1 MSPDVTNQTNI
12 SSECNETNNYFNNE
26 VLNYMENEES
36 PLRNFIA
43 LKNRVGDY
51 TLEILLTSLQAL
63 IDNILWSRYLFS
75 IFSLFWNLN
84 CYQIYELW
92 HYQNSKVYMWP
103 FGNCLLVKKLR
114 QTLTGIRS
122 LKLTPAIDYWPKS
135 SPFKSLLWSPQ

>member
-1 MSPDVTNQTNI
+1 MSPDVTNQTNE

-26 VLNYMENEES
+26 VLNDMENKES

-75 IFSLFWNLN
+75 IFS
-84 CYQIYELW
+84 
-92 HYQNSKVYMWP
+92 P
-103 FGNCLLVKKLR
+103 F
-114 QTLTGIRS
+114 
-122 LKLTPAIDYWPKS
+122 
-135 SPFKSLLWSPQ
+135 

>member
-1 MSPDVTNQTNI
+1 MSPEVTNQTNV

-26 VLNYMENEES
+26 VLNDMENEES

-75 IFSLFWNLN
+75 IFSLF
-84 CYQIYELW
+84 
-92 HYQNSKVYMWP
+92 
-103 FGNCLLVKKLR
+103 
-114 QTLTGIRS
+114 
-122 LKLTPAIDYWPKS
+122 
-135 SPFKSLLWSPQ
+135 

>member
-1 MSPDVTNQTNI
+1 MSPDVTNHTNE

-26 VLNYMENEES
+26 VLNDMENEES

-75 IFSLFWNLN
+75 IFS
-84 CYQIYELW
+84 
-92 HYQNSKVYMWP
+92 P
-103 FGNCLLVKKLR
+103 F
-114 QTLTGIRS
+114 
-122 LKLTPAIDYWPKS
+122 
-135 SPFKSLLWSPQ
+135 

>member
-1 MSPDVTNQTNI
+1 MSPDVTNQTDE

-26 VLNYMENEES
+26 VLNDMENEES

-75 IFSLFWNLN
+75 IFSLF
-84 CYQIYELW
+84 
-92 HYQNSKVYMWP
+92 
-103 FGNCLLVKKLR
+103 
-114 QTLTGIRS
+114 
-122 LKLTPAIDYWPKS
+122 
-135 SPFKSLLWSPQ
+135 

>member
-1 MSPDVTNQTNI
+1 MSPDVTNQTNE

-26 VLNYMENEES
+26 VLNDMENEES

-75 IFSLFWNLN
+75 IFSLF
-84 CYQIYELW
+84 
-92 HYQNSKVYMWP
+92 
-103 FGNCLLVKKLR
+103 
-114 QTLTGIRS
+114 
-122 LKLTPAIDYWPKS
+122 
-135 SPFKSLLWSPQ
+135 

>member
-1 MSPDVTNQTNI
+1 MSPDVTNQTNV

-26 VLNYMENEES
+26 VLNDMENEES

-75 IFSLFWNLN
+75 IFSLF
-84 CYQIYELW
+84 
-92 HYQNSKVYMWP
+92 
-103 FGNCLLVKKLR
+103 
-114 QTLTGIRS
+114 
-122 LKLTPAIDYWPKS
+122 
-135 SPFKSLLWSPQ
+135 

>member
-1 MSPDVTNQTNI
+1 MSPDVTNQTNE

-26 VLNYMENEES
+26 VLNDMENEES

-75 IFSLFWNLN
+75 IFSSF
-84 CYQIYELW
+84 
-92 HYQNSKVYMWP
+92 
-103 FGNCLLVKKLR
+103 
-114 QTLTGIRS
+114 
-122 LKLTPAIDYWPKS
+122 
-135 SPFKSLLWSPQ
+135 

>member
-1 MSPDVTNQTNI
+1 MSPDVTNQTNE

-26 VLNYMENEES
+26 VLNDMENKES

-75 IFSLFWNLN
+75 IFSLF
-84 CYQIYELW
+84 
-92 HYQNSKVYMWP
+92 
-103 FGNCLLVKKLR
+103 
-114 QTLTGIRS
+114 
-122 LKLTPAIDYWPKS
+122 
-135 SPFKSLLWSPQ
+135 

>member
-1 MSPDVTNQTNI
+1 MSPDVTNQTNE

-26 VLNYMENEES
+26 VLNDMENEES

-75 IFSLFWNLN
+75 IFS
-84 CYQIYELW
+84 
-92 HYQNSKVYMWP
+92 P
-103 FGNCLLVKKLR
+103 F
-114 QTLTGIRS
+114 
-122 LKLTPAIDYWPKS
+122 
-135 SPFKSLLWSPQ
+135 

>member
-1 MSPDVTNQTNI
+1 MSPDVTNQTNV

-26 VLNYMENEES
+26 VLNDMENEES

-75 IFSLFWNLN
+75 IFS
-84 CYQIYELW
+84 
-92 HYQNSKVYMWP
+92 P
-103 FGNCLLVKKLR
+103 F
-114 QTLTGIRS
+114 
-122 LKLTPAIDYWPKS
+122 
-135 SPFKSLLWSPQ
+135 